1 MSDGHGPR
9 ARSCCCRPGAR
20 WLSCTDADSRVPEDW
35 LVAQLALGADAVCG
49 TVTVD
54 RWSEGFEPQARIRY
68 HDAYQDS
75 DGHRHIHGA
84 NLGISAAAYVRAG
97 GFEALACH
105 EDVQLVRQL
114 QRSRRTQS
122 LEPASAS
129 DYQRAPGFAGQ
140 RWVRRLPQA
149 PERTL
154 RRAVKYSMALVSA
167 PPRWENCR
175 LPCDGLGNQQ
185 ISLGWHCVESSRL
198 CMITPESR
206 CSKGMGHRYFTLRQ
220 VPRNQRACKPRV
232 ATERRFNRYC
242 RGPENRDV
250 TPHESHT
257 RNRQQLAQP
266 SLEQCPQPG
275 RGAGHQSGQPGSG
288 RLPGSDSRPSPR

>member
-1 MSDGHGPR
+1 MIGVVIPAHNEEQLLADCLRCALKAASHPELNEDVAILVVLDSCSDGSLDIARQFAVQHLQLQVRNVGR
-9 ARSCCCRPGAR
+9 ARAAGAQLLLQAGAR

-114 QRSRRTQS
+114 QRCGASIAWSRH
-122 LEPASAS
+122 
-129 DYQRAPGFAGQ
+129 
-140 RWVRRLPQA
+140 PQ
-149 PERTL
+149 
-154 RRAVKYSMALVSA
+154 V
-167 PPRWENCR
+167 
-175 LPCDGLGNQQ
+175 
-185 ISLGWHCVESSRL
+185 
-198 CMITPESR
+198 IT
-206 CSKGMGHRYFTLRQ
+206 
-220 VPRNQRACKPRV
+220 
-232 ATERRFNRYC
+232 
-242 RGPENRDV
+242 
-250 TPHESHT
+250 
-257 RNRQQLAQP
+257 
-266 SLEQCPQPG
+266 
-275 RGAGHQSGQPGSG
+275 SG
-288 RLPGSDSRPSPR
+288 RLDSRTKGGFGDYLKGLNGPCAGL